1 MDQIERLVGYGGR
14 FGKKDDS
21 AFFGYCVRSNL
32 EREED
37 IARQQWMECYTV
49 WERWRLMLDC

>member
-37 IARQQWMECYTV
+37 IERQQWIECYTV
-49 WERWRLMLDC
+49 WER